1 MRWAVLKRAVFSS
14 IKEGNL
20 SETVKLIEEHPK
32 ALHASNRPSGE
43 TLIHVA
49 AQYNRV
55 DILEYLVKK
64 GLPVDET
71 LAHDEVRCITPLSY
85 AASSQAYE
93 AATWLLDQGADVN
106 AGEDAEYSHAT
117 ALIAAAGRGD
127 LKMVKLLMDRGANVN
142 ATYELGEGRDTMV
155 VNAVKRA
162 QMGGHTEVAEYL
174 YNQGVSDPIDPYEKE
189 RELPEEVFLLR
200 HIEQQIGKVQDTVSE
215 IAPVSEASIHVHI
228 VPPTSE
234 RQDVTL
240 VTTGMSAQPMAEHEL
255 EDELQYAEL
264 MFALPPTWPT
274 SKDQLVE
281 DQYRWPLDWIRQV
294 AHLPFLYEGWIDEGI
309 IIPNGE
315 PPVPFS
321 DEVMFSSLLVLRPED
336 RTLSN
341 CKPGYKDTNFY
352 YLVPLYEEERQL
364 AVNKGEAYLIEKLR
378 KQIPSLHIMN
388 PSRMNVGK

>member
-1 MRWAVLKRAVFSS
+1 MRWGELKRILFYNTQKGRIDEVIS
-14 IKEGNL
+14 
-20 SETVKLIEEHPK
+20 LIEEHPE
-32 ALHASNRPSGE
+32 ALQATKRPSGE
-43 TLIHVA
+43 TLMHIA
-49 AQYNRV
+49 AQYNHV
-55 DILEYLVKK
+55 NILEYLAEK
-64 GLPVDET
+64 GLQIDCT
-71 LAHDEVRCITPLSY
+71 LAHDEVRCITPLQY
-85 AASSQAYE
+85 AATNKAYE
-93 AATWLLDQGADVN
+93 AAMWLLNQGADVN
-106 AGEDAEYSHAT
+106 AGVDAEYSHAT
-117 ALIAAAGRGD
+117 ALITAAGWGD
-127 LKMVKLLMDRGANVN
+127 LEMVKMLIDKGANLHVS
-142 ATYELGEGRDTMV
+142 YELGEGRDAIV

-162 QMGGHTEVAEYL
+162 QMEGHTEVANYL
-174 YNQGVSDPIDPYEKE
+174 YNQGATDPSDPYKEE

-215 IAPVSEASIHVHI
+215 IAPVSEASIQVHI
-228 VPPTSE
+228 VPPTPE

-294 AHLPFLYEGWIDEGI
+294 AHLPFLYDGWIDEGI

-321 DEVMFSSLLVLRPED
+321 DEVKFSSLLVLRPED
-336 RTLSN
+336 RALSN

-364 AVNKGEAYLIEKLR
+364 AMNKGEAYLIEKLR
-378 KQIPSLHIMN
+378 KQISSLHIMN
-388 PSRMNVGK
+388 PNRMNVGK